1 MSRIAIVA
9 ALEREVR
16 PLVKSWQASEKE
28 HSGRQFRFFES
39 DNVVLVCGGIGLQAA
54 RRAAEAVIALFETSV
69 IYSVGFAGALDSS
82 LEVGEIVQPARVV
95 NALDGSSIGIDGGRG
110 TLISFGSL
118 ASPEQKAK
126 LRDSYGAQL
135 VDMEASAVAQ
145 AAELRG
151 VRFAVI
157 KAISDEIDFEF
168 PSTERFIDSEGKFS
182 EGRFALFAAMRPW
195 LWGPVIQLARNSAR
209 ASRALCEALRRLDV
223 IETPAAVAQESK
235 TQA

>member
-1 MSRIAIVA
+1 
-9 ALEREVR
+9 
-16 PLVKSWQASEKE
+16 
-28 HSGRQFRFFES
+28 
-39 DNVVLVCGGIGLQAA
+39 
-54 RRAAEAVIALFETSV
+54 
-69 IYSVGFAGALDSS
+69 
-82 LEVGEIVQPARVV
+82 
-95 NALDGSSIGIDGGRG
+95 
-110 TLISFGSL
+110 
-118 ASPEQKAK
+118 
-126 LRDSYGAQL
+126 
-135 VDMEASAVAQ
+135 MEASAVAQ